1 MILNFGILVQ
11 NPIRVIILSR
21 LKGKPGAFT
30 LGERF
35 GVINIW
41 DKKTKTSQNIR
52 AGQVTTG
59 YIHIST
65 TIAPIEHE
73 KQNVPSDFT
82 CTVKN
87 TQFPITL
94 PV

>member
-1 MILNFGILVQ
+1 MFGE
-11 NPIRVIILSR
+11 
-21 LKGKPGAFT
+21 G
-30 LGERF
+30 F

-41 DKKTKTSQNIR
+41 DKKTKTRQNIIVQ
-52 AGQVTTG
+52 QVTTG

-94 PV
+94 PVYCRNPRPEHFK

>member
-1 MILNFGILVQ
+1 MVYWYN
-11 NPIRVIILSR
+11 IISEL
-21 LKGKPGAFT
+21 LFCQGKGTPGELT
-30 LGERF
+30 LGQRF

-41 DKKTKTSQNIR
+41 DKKTKTRQNSIVQ
-52 AGQVTTG
+52 QVTTG